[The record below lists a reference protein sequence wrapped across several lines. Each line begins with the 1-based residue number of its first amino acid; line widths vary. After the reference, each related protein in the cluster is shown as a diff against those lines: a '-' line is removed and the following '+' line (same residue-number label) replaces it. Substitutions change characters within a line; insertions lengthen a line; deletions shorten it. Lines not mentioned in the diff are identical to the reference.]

1 MVQEEIG
8 LILICWR
15 PLLGFGII
23 FLPVRETFGGA
34 YSRWLLLCVEIS
46 FVINKGDIYLG
57 FVVVLVQ
64 PFCIPHFVDVKDLMV
79 PSGV

>member
-1 MVQEEIG
+1 MVQGELG
-8 LILICWR
+8 LILIYWR

-23 FLPVRETFGGA
+23 FGTVREGFGGA
-34 YSRWLLLCVEIS
+34 YSRWLLLYVEIS
-46 FVINKGDIYLG
+46 FVINKGDIYLD

-64 PFCIPHFVDVKDLMV
+64 PFCIPHFVAVKDLMV